1 MFLLYPPIANRIWT
15 RPRVPLV
22 LVLVTGPNG
31 NGKCHLRVASL
42 LPGSHLIWQLPFPW
56 SSSGWGEAP
65 PSIVPLL
72 HAHESVWRGSSLSL
86 TYSCSCYPPL
96 LSTWQHD
103 QGFTSRKTVERSWFS
118 ISNFW
123 CWYSTEQRGLSC
135 PVTSVNGPQFS
146 HSFWILAPHLQRSAC
161 IDRYFIL
168 WLHFA
173 KPCCR
178 SSFLL
183 LRCLFHFARSDIRVR
198 RKRCGKMTGLSAM
211 RLT

>member
-1 MFLLYPPIANRIWT
+1 MR
-15 RPRVPLV
+15 RPRPLFPCY
-22 LVLVTGPNG
+22 THTKAFGEG
-31 NGKCHLRVASL
+31 HL
-42 LPGSHLIWQLPFPW
+42 
-56 SSSGWGEAP
+56 
-65 PSIVPLL
+65 
-72 HAHESVWRGSSLSL
+72 SLSRIAVL
-86 TYSCSCYPPL
+86 AIHRCYPQ
-96 LSTWQHD
+96 WQHD
-103 QGFTSRKTVERSWFS
+103 QGFTSRKTVERSWLS
-118 ISNFW
+118 MSNFW
-123 CWYSTEQRGLSC
+123 CWYATEQRGLSC

-198 RKRCGKMTGLSAM
+198 RKRCGKMTGLSA
-211 RLT
+211 